1 MSNEADEFSIEDD
14 KLTYRAQVSVPY
26 DTKALTSE
34 FVEKAIVGSQKSGS
48 AFVRDQKSILIQDQ
62 EHDSSAHAHKKT
74 AGQWVLDLEVGDEES
89 ARVILGRAS
98 GIENVKQAAAQHLAM
113 SVTDVGSMLKHAGK
127 VELKEE
133 DVVHVN
139 VGETDRVID
148 VSEEAQ
154 STGLTAQFMVFEATI
169 DMPEEWAMYYD
180 RFRDGAD
187 VKEAQGTVTVGDHVS
202 GKIRADEQDNGSWL
216 AVGQGDVDYR
226 RVFKGEE
233 ADADHIAVQLSQD
246 LASYE
251 LGDDA
256 IINHIRRHKVT
267 PEEIDSVELG
277 DKVYSRNEGGEFEL
291 EM

>member
-1 MSNEADEFSIEDD
+1 MSNETDEFSIEDD

-48 AFVRDQKSILIQDQ
+48 AFVRDEKSILIQDK

-74 AGQWVLDLEVGDEES
+74 AGQWVLDLEVGDEDS
-89 ARVILGRAS
+89 ARVVLGRVA
-98 GIENVKQAAAQHLAM
+98 GVENVKQAAAQHLAV
-113 SVTDVGSMLKHAGK
+113 SVTDIGSMLKHAGK
-127 VELKEE
+127 VELKEGN
-133 DVVHVN
+133 VVNVN
-139 VGETDRVID
+139 VGDTDRVIN
-148 VSEEAQ
+148 VSEESA
-154 STGLTAQFMVFEATI
+154 SNSLTAQFMVFEATI

-187 VKEAQGTVTVGDHVS
+187 IKEAQGTVTVGDHVS

-226 RVFKGEE
+226 RVFKGDESNI
-233 ADADHIAVQLSQD
+233 DNIAVQLSQD

-251 LGDDA
+251 LGDEA
-256 IINHIRRHKVT
+256 IVNHIRRHQVK
-267 PEEIDSVELG
+267 PDEIDSVELG
-277 DKVYSRNEGGEFEL
+277 NRVYNRNDGGEFEL